1 MGDNNGYRL
10 SHAQKRCSEDA
21 GGRHDDGRRRAPPS
35 RMRACAECKKHK
47 IRCEP
52 VVGKSKCAKC
62 IRSGVECVPY
72 NLNQRFLEED
82 ASWKA
87 NATVKLSQLRS
98 AVQLLLRHS
107 NLPDLEHAS
116 SPVLSS
122 RNWSPSASVVSDQ
135 NMVVAPLMD
144 MSRGSTAELE
154 DSGLATVPMD
164 SLYDLMRIR
173 TLSSDNRHGSS
184 LASPKEDF
192 IAQGRVSLKEAEELF
207 GRFMKDIRLYLWA
220 GILFP
225 YKSLEAV
232 RGNSS
237 LLTAAMLTIA
247 ALHTP
252 GGDEALQKCYNIF
265 VSLAYN
271 TCLSRPQNLDDI
283 RAQALAAF
291 YLSNLSWKLSGLAVR
306 SAVELNVHQSF
317 QKLMRGH
324 DDQRD
329 NVRLWYAL
337 YVCEHQCSI
346 AYGRPATIH
355 EDAAIKNIEQFLDSP
370 HIKPEDVRLCAQV
383 SLFRILT
390 EAYNT
395 FGSDPDH
402 ALTEADLHQL
412 HFFNVAIEQW
422 RPAWESRSADSR
434 GIGSYPSKGVVLYY
448 HFARVH
454 LNSLALRA
462 LPLPNPG
469 ALEALSY
476 DRREAAKIAISAATS
491 TLVLIFEEPDLRS
504 AMPAVPVFTHTMVA
518 FCATFLLKIVKTWGH
533 LAPGHQS
540 PMMVNSDSNNIPL
553 DLNVPQIL
561 ALARRSAD
569 FLAKVAENVNEKH
582 LTSHIVQGINDL
594 LDGLDVIDTP
604 GSANTFEI
612 DGLSEID
619 TLHSHTSGSAAS
631 EVAFGT
637 NDLEHFG
644 FGFDENFLKQVS
656 YTNLDFWETPSY

>member
-1 MGDNNGYRL
+1 
-10 SHAQKRCSEDA
+10 
-21 GGRHDDGRRRAPPS
+21 
-35 RMRACAECKKHK
+35 
-47 IRCEP
+47 
-52 VVGKSKCAKC
+52 
-62 IRSGVECVPY
+62 
-72 NLNQRFLEED
+72 
-82 ASWKA
+82 
-87 NATVKLSQLRS
+87 
-98 AVQLLLRHS
+98 
-107 NLPDLEHAS
+107 
-116 SPVLSS
+116 
-122 RNWSPSASVVSDQ
+122 VVSDQ
-135 NMVVAPLMD
+135 NMVIAPPMD

-164 SLYDLMRIR
+164 SLYDLTRIR
-173 TLSSDNRHGSS
+173 TLSSDNRYGSS
-184 LASPKEDF
+184 LALPEEDF

-232 RGNSS
+232 RRNSS

-265 VSLAYN
+265 VSLTYN

-317 QKLMRGH
+317 QKLTRGH
-324 DDQRD
+324 EDQRD

-355 EDAAIKNIEQFLDSP
+355 EDAAIRNIEQFLNSP

-383 SLFRILT
+383 SLFKILT

-395 FGSDPDH
+395 FGSDPDQP
-402 ALTEADLHQL
+402 LTEADLPQL
-412 HFFNVAIEQW
+412 HYFNVAIEQW
-422 RPAWESRSADSR
+422 RPAWESRSADSL

-462 LPLPNPG
+462 LPPSNQG
-469 ALEALSY
+469 ALAALSY
-476 DRREAAKIAISAATS
+476 DRREAANIAISAATS
-491 TLVLIFEEPDLRS
+491 TLLLIFEEPDLRS

-518 FCATFLLKIVKTWGH
+518 FCATFLLKIVKTWGY
-533 LAPGHQS
+533 LASGHQS
-540 PMMVNSDSNNIPL
+540 PMMVTHDPNNLPL
-553 DLNVPQIL
+553 DLNVSQIL

-594 LDGLDVIDTP
+594 LDGLDVMDTP
-604 GSANTFEI
+604 GSGKTFDI
-612 DGLSEID
+612 DGLSEMD
-619 TLHSHTSGSAAS
+619 TLHTHASGSAAGG
-631 EVAFGT
+631 EVAFGM
-637 NDLEHFG
+637 NELEHFG
-644 FGFDENFLKQVS
+644 FGFDEAFLKQVS
-656 YTNLDFWETPSY
+656 NTNLDFWETPSYQ